1 MELKYIREFVSL
13 AETGNYFET
22 AERLFI
28 TTSSLSRHI
37 KALEDELGMPLFD
50 RTTRKVALNRH
61 GRLFLP
67 YAKQFVK
74 IDDEC
79 TMAFDEEVM
88 YSKGAI
94 GIGSIPMMKAYRIS
108 EILRQYRQNNRN
120 VVINVHEADSKP
132 LAEMLRKSE
141 IDFAFL
147 RNRHISVDEFE
158 TIPISQDHLVAV
170 LPKVHPLARE
180 AKIQVEQLEGEAL
193 LLISR
198 NSFMYQLCTDLCRN
212 AGFQPKVV
220 FTSQRAENLVELIE
234 QGTGIGLL
242 MAKPVAPIL
251 PDDLTLVDIEPRVT
265 TTVFLAYIKDRKLN
279 TACKRFLELV
289 QTIPFEEA

>member
-1 MELKYIREFVSL
+1 MELKYIREFVTL

-37 KALEDELGMPLFD
+37 KALEEELGMPLFD
-50 RTTRKVALNRH
+50 RTTRKVTLNQH

-67 YAKQFVK
+67 YARQFVQ

-79 TMAFDEEVM
+79 AMAFDEEAM

-94 GIGSIPMMKAYRIS
+94 SIGSIPMMKAYGIS
-108 EILRQYRQNNRN
+108 DILRQYRQSNKN
-120 VVINVHEADSKP
+120 VIININEADSTP
-132 LAEMLRKSE
+132 LADMLRKSE

-147 RNRHISVDEFE
+147 RNRHVSVDEFD
-158 TIPISQDHLVAV
+158 TIPIAEDHLVAV
-170 LPKVHPLARE
+170 LPKAHPLAKQQTI
-180 AKIQVEQLEGEAL
+180 AIGQLENESL
-193 LLISR
+193 LLISK
-198 NSFMYQLCTDLCRN
+198 NSFMYRLCTDLCRA

-220 FTSQRAENLVELIE
+220 FTSQRAENLIELIS
-234 QGTGIGLL
+234 QGTGIALL
-242 MAKPVAPIL
+242 MSKPIAPIL
-251 PDDLTLVDIEPRVT
+251 PEDLTRVDIEPRVT
-265 TTVFLAYIKDRKLN
+265 TTVFLAYLKDRKFN

-289 QTIPFEEA
+289 KTFPFHET